1 MSARGA
7 LTTCSGHVPGFARL
21 AMRLLNRILPR
32 VTFVTLSTLFIAV
45 ATPAGAQSYY
55 FLRFTGAT
63 VVPGT
68 TDTGNHCDDCVTAVA
83 VPFPVNLYGTSFN
96 TANVSSNGNLQF
108 ATNNIGFAQIP
119 LPAPG
124 FTSAIF

>member
-1 MSARGA
+1 MLARGA
-7 LTTCSGHVPGFARL
+7 LTTCCGHVTGFARL

-32 VTFVTLSTLFIAV
+32 LTFVALSTFLIVA
-45 ATPAGAQSYY
+45 ATPADAQSYY

-83 VPFPVNLYGTSFN
+83 VPFPVNLYGTSFH

-108 ATNNIGFAQIP
+108 GTNNIEWRQTP
-119 LPAPG
+119 LPAP
-124 FTSAIF
+124 